1 MEVVGR
7 TDVDE
12 VDRRIGDESP
22 PIRNG
27 GLRPNGSG
35 EFLGRLKRKVGDHR
49 DLGIEGDIGK
59 QQARAAETI
68 HVRTGNK
75 PRPDDTD
82 AKACQDFP
90 PPD

>member
-1 MEVVGR
+1 MSARQSAIARLR
-7 TDVDE
+7 TDC
-12 VDRRIGDESP
+12 
-22 PIRNG
+22 
-27 GLRPNGSG
+27 SG
-35 EFLGRLKRKVGDHR
+35 ELLGRPKRNVGDHR

-82 AKACQDFP
+82 AKACQDVP